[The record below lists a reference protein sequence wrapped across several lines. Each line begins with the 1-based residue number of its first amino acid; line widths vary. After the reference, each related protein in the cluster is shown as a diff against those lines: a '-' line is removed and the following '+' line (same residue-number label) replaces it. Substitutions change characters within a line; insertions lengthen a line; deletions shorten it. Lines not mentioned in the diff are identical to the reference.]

1 MDSEDNSSWNSVGSG
16 RILGMKTWQVAL
28 LGGMGLLDCLV
39 LAVGVVIVFSSTS
52 SRSTGQV
59 AAAIPTTE
67 PTLTAAA
74 VPVPTVDASL
84 FTPEP
89 SATLNYLFPT
99 YTPIGTITADSPTP
113 TVSATSSM
121 EGWVK
126 FSVREVE
133 IWMPGSFAAGNP
145 HTDAKAIVASLKEK
159 GANYNFDSIEK
170 ELKAS
175 TKNYVFWGID
185 SIQGNPA
192 IVTNVFV
199 LYDYPHPG
207 ETMADYATRFISTM
221 SGDYMLIQQSSIPS
235 TLYEIDQILM
245 ETKSTSGTP
254 MRIALYA
261 VRDHDIVWDVLCITA
276 ADEMDDR
283 LPAFD
288 LMVDTLRVLA
298 APQ

>member
-1 MDSEDNSSWNSVGSG
+1 MDSEDNSVWNSAGSR
-16 RILGMKTWQVAL
+16 RILGMKAWQVVL

-39 LAVGVVIVFSSTS
+39 LAVGVVIVFSSTA

-59 AAAIPTTE
+59 AEAIPTAE
-67 PTLTAAA
+67 PTLPAAA

-99 YTPIGTITADSPTP
+99 YTPIGTFTADSPTP
-113 TVSATSSM
+113 TASSTSSM

-126 FSVREVE
+126 FSVRELE

-145 HTDAKAIVASLKEK
+145 HTDAKTIVASLKEK
-159 GANYNFDSIEK
+159 GANYNFDKIESD
-170 ELKAS
+170 LKTS
-175 TKNYVFWGID
+175 TKDYVFWGID

-192 IVTNVFV
+192 IVTNVAI
-199 LYDYPHPG
+199 LYEYPHPG
-207 ETMADYATRFISTM
+207 ETMADYATRFIAMM
-221 SGDYMLIQQSSIPS
+221 SGDYMLIQQSSMPS
-235 TLYEIDQILM
+235 PLYEIDQILM
-245 ETKSTSGTP
+245 ESKATSGTP
-254 MRIALYA
+254 MRVAIYA
-261 VRDHDIVWDVLCITA
+261 VRDQNIVWDVVCITA
-276 ADEMDDR
+276 ADEMGGR

-298 APQ
+298 AP